1 MKVKTGIRLVFLREC
16 RRVLSS
22 RVCIWGIIIAPILSM
37 IILLSM
43 MKEGLPQQIPI
54 AIVDYDN
61 SSTSRSLVRQLDA
74 FPKTNVKFKSLSFRE
89 ARIKMERMEIFAIL
103 TIPKDFARDAVSGDR
118 PKLVYYTNNAFLIS
132 GSLLFQDLKVISTLA
147 SAAVGLQTGEA
158 KGYTEGQLMPVVQ
171 PIKVEA
177 HPLSNP
183 WLNYSVYLNNMF
195 LPGILQLVVMIF
207 TVSSFGAEVKRGKG
221 RKLLRMSGNST
232 FKTIIGKLLPYTIL
246 YTIIA
251 LLMMSVLYHYN
262 SFPLNSGFLPMFFN
276 YFLLIIA
283 AQGLGLILLAAFKNY
298 RFSVSIACLVCMLA
312 FSLSGFSY
320 PGQAMH
326 PSLFALSFILP
337 LKHFFLIYVDQ
348 ALNGISIGY
357 SMYHYLALLGFMF
370 LALFFFGG
378 IRKFLERNVYEG

>member
-1 MKVKTGIRLVFLREC
+1 MKVGTGIWLVFLREC
-16 RRVLSS
+16 RRILSS
-22 RVCIWGIIIAPILSM
+22 KVCIWGIIIAPILSM
-37 IILLSM
+37 AILLSM
-43 MKEGLPQQIPI
+43 MKDGLPQQIPI

-89 ARIKMERMEIFAIL
+89 ARIKMEKMEIFAIL
-103 TIPKDFARDAVSGDR
+103 TIPKDFSKDAVSGDR

-158 KGYTEGQLMPVVQ
+158 KGYTEGQLMPILQ
-171 PIKVEA
+171 PISVEA
-177 HPLSNP
+177 HPLGNP

-195 LPGILQLVVMIF
+195 LPGILQLIIMIF
-207 TVSSFGAEVKRGKG
+207 TVSSFGSEVKSGSG
-221 RKLLRMSGNST
+221 RKLVRTSGGST
-232 FKTIIGKLLPYTIL
+232 FKTVVGKLLPYTIL
-246 YTIIA
+246 YIIIA
-251 LLMMSVLYHYN
+251 LLMISVLYYYN
-262 SFPLNSGFLPMFFN
+262 GFPLNSGFWPMFFS

-283 AQGLGLILLAAFKNY
+283 SQGFGVILLASFRNY
-298 RFSVSIACLVCMLA
+298 RFSVSIACLICMIA
-312 FSLSGFSY
+312 FSLSGFSF

-326 PSLFALSFILP
+326 PSLFAVSFILP

-370 LALFFFGG
+370 LALFFF
-378 IRKFLERNVYEG
+378 RRLRNFVEKDAYEG